1 MEETMADQTCAAC
14 GTVAPGHARFCPQCG
29 TGFAAAPDPQEATL
43 VDQPAW
49 VPPAGE
55 PWAQPA
61 WPAAPA
67 PAPARMSAGTGL
79 PAVLALAGAVLV
91 AAGVFLPWAETNGES
106 FRGWSISDDAK
117 VQLLIGIGCLLIGVV
132 LVAGLGRVVCRL
144 LLAAAGAA
152 VASIAVVD
160 MLSVQDENADVGA
173 GLVVLVLAAAVF
185 LLASA
190 LARPVRS

>member
-1 MEETMADQTCAAC
+1 MEETMANQTCAAC
-14 GTVAPGHARFCPQCG
+14 GTIAPGHARFCPQCG
-29 TGFAAAPDPQEATL
+29 TGFTAAAPEPLEATL

-49 VPPAGE
+49 VPPAGGQWE
-55 PWAQPA
+55 QPG
-61 WPAAPA
+61 WPAAA
-67 PAPARMSAGTGL
+67 APARPSGATGL
-79 PAVLALAGAVLV
+79 PAVLALIGAVLV

-117 VQLLIGIGCLLIGVV
+117 VQLLIGIGCLLIGVL

-144 LLAAAGAA
+144 LLAGAGAA

-173 GLVVLVLAAAVF
+173 GRVVLVVAAAVF

-190 LARPVRS
+190 LARPVRT